1 MRLDGRVAIVAG
13 AGSGI
18 GAAIAQRFAEAGSFL
33 IREGNDIQR
42 EGKLSTRQSTPGS
55 A

>member
-1 MRLDGRVAIVAG
+1 MAPRPISDTTGDHW
-13 AGSGI
+13 
-18 GAAIAQRFAEAGSFL
+18 AAMQQRFAEAGSFL
-33 IREGNDIQR
+33 IREGDDIQR